1 MAEAP
6 TLALLAAAVLVLLL
20 VSVRYAAYRATYRF
34 SRRDMDRERKD
45 AAKRSLSVLGG
56 RASEQLVPLL
66 PDFYDEFSPSDAR
79 FLGSPVD
86 YVIFDGLKEGDLR
99 RVVLVEVKT
108 GGSGLS
114 RNEREVQRAVEEG
127 RVDFQVLRLSAA
139 ARRA

>member
-6 TLALLAAAVLVLLL
+6 TLALLVAAVVVLLL
-20 VSVRYAAYRATYRF
+20 VSVRYAAYRAKYRF
-34 SRRDMDRERKD
+34 SRGDMDRERKD
-45 AAKRSLSVLGG
+45 AASRSLSVLGG

-66 PDFYDEFSPSDAR
+66 PDFYEDFSPSDAR

-108 GGSGLS
+108 GSASLN
-114 RNEREVQRAVEEG
+114 RNEREVRRAIEEG
-127 RVDFQVLRLSAA
+127 RVDFEVLRLPAH
-139 ARRA
+139 ARDA